1 MAKEHIFLTEPSH
14 FGQKGDRVAV
24 RSVWL
29 LTSAAG
35 ATHSSPI
42 VHGAATVVLR
52 PSRLLI
58 LKNPR
63 DVLSPLLR
71 DRQQGCDAIAD
82 AFFNRHAPNAEAQR
96 PL

>member
-1 MAKEHIFLTEPSH
+1 MAKEHIFLTEPGH

-35 ATHSSPI
+35 TTHRSPI
-42 VHGAATVVLR
+42 VPGAATVVL
-52 PSRLLI
+52 SRFLI
-58 LKNPR
+58 LQNPP

-71 DRQQGCDAIAD
+71 DRKQGCDAIAD
-82 AFFNRHAPNAEAQR
+82 AFFNRHAPNAETQR